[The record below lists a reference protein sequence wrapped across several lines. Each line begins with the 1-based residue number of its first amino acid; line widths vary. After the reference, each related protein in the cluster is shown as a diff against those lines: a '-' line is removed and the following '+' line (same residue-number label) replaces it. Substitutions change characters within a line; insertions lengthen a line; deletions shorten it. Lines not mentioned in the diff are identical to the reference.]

1 MADNQIISLIR
12 KHAHPLTGTKN
23 DYSPL
28 LDEIGDASLVLLG
41 EATHGTSEFY
51 AIRAEITKELITK
64 KGFQTI
70 GIEADWPDAYQV
82 HRYIQGQKTAETSM
96 QALDGFKRF
105 PQWMWRNTQ
114 MVDLV
119 SWLYHYNE
127 KLSPEKKVG
136 FYGLDLYSLY
146 ASIDEV
152 LKYLD
157 KTNPTIAERARKR
170 YDCFKQYRHNAQIY
184 GYATT
189 FDIGASCQKKVVEQ
203 LMDLR
208 ESAVE
213 LLRVDG
219 QKAPEEY
226 FYTLQNA
233 KLIKSAEE
241 YYRSLFFS
249 TPEVSWNIRD
259 THMTQMANEL
269 LDHLK
274 ETHKPQKIIIW
285 AHNSHLGNASATQF
299 KKLGE
304 INIGQLLKEQYA
316 NRVKSIGFTTYSG
329 KVSAASE
336 WDGPVEHKQ
345 VRPALEN
352 SYEALLHEV
361 NIPQFLLLLQK
372 DKELAQALSAEKIE
386 RAIGVIYRPET
397 ERASHYF
404 NAQLSKQFDA
414 IIHIDQTTAVEPLE
428 KTPEWLSVEFSETY
442 PTGI

>member
-152 LKYLD
+152 LQYLN
-157 KTNPTIAERARKR
+157 KTNPSMAERARKR

-189 FDIGASCQKKVVEQ
+189 LILAHHAKK
-203 LMDLR
+203 
-208 ESAVE
+208 
-213 LLRVDG
+213 
-219 QKAPEEY
+219 
-226 FYTLQNA
+226 
-233 KLIKSAEE
+233 KS
-241 YYRSLFFS
+241 L
-249 TPEVSWNIRD
+249 N
-259 THMTQMANEL
+259 N
-269 LDHLK
+269 
-274 ETHKPQKIIIW
+274 
-285 AHNSHLGNASATQF
+285 
-299 KKLGE
+299 
-304 INIGQLLKEQYA
+304 
-316 NRVKSIGFTTYSG
+316 
-329 KVSAASE
+329 
-336 WDGPVEHKQ
+336 
-345 VRPALEN
+345 
-352 SYEALLHEV
+352 
-361 NIPQFLLLLQK
+361 
-372 DKELAQALSAEKIE
+372 
-386 RAIGVIYRPET
+386 
-397 ERASHYF
+397 
-404 NAQLSKQFDA
+404 
-414 IIHIDQTTAVEPLE
+414 
-428 KTPEWLSVEFSETY
+428 
-442 PTGI
+442 